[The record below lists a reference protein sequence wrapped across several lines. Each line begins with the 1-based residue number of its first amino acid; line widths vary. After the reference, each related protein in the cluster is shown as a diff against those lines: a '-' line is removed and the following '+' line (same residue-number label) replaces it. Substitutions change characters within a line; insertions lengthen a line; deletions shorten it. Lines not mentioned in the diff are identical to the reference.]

1 LVPFPTSWFLINA
14 LSRNNPKSHLGVLSN
29 GIGIAKKTSVELM
42 LVVFMGI
49 LRRFS
54 RLVEITSFKKP
65 SA

>member
-1 LVPFPTSWFLINA
+1 
-14 LSRNNPKSHLGVLSN
+14 LGVLSN